1 MGLGINIIDNKI
13 MRKYFLMGVGCG
25 STILLGFI
33 LLFVVLYCTGTS
45 SLDEGESKPQNIEV
59 STDKGT
65 FTIHTLMEKDSVI
78 LILGEPLETKIH
90 TYGNDV
96 EEILTY
102 KSKNNSD
109 LELKFEN
116 GVLKRVDSW

>member
-1 MGLGINIIDNKI
+1 MK
-13 MRKYFLMGVGCG
+13 KYFLMGVGCG

-45 SLDEGESKPQNIEV
+45 SLDKGELKAQSIEV
-59 STDKGT
+59 STAKGK

-78 LILGEPLETKIH
+78 LLLGEPLETKIH

>member
-1 MGLGINIIDNKI
+1 
-13 MRKYFLMGVGCG
+13 MRKYFLWGVGCG
-25 STILLGFI
+25 TTVLLGSI
-33 LLFVVLYCTGTS
+33 LLFAALYFTS
-45 SLDEGESKPQNIEV
+45 AGALDEGELIPQNIDV
-59 STDKGT
+59 TTTKGK

-78 LILGEPLETKIH
+78 LLLGEPLETKIH

-109 LELKFEN
+109 LEIRFEN